1 GSSHAAYSIVLPCTG
16 AGAGAQDR
24 SRTAIAPV
32 QPRGEVTMR
41 AEVENVI
48 QQLRPTVQLDGGD
61 LELVDVTEE
70 GVVTIRLHG
79 SCSGCNSST
88 TTLRN
93 GIERY
98 LRYKLPQVTQVHA
111 E

>member
-1 GSSHAAYSIVLPCTG
+1 
-16 AGAGAQDR
+16 
-24 SRTAIAPV
+24 
-32 QPRGEVTMR
+32 MR
-41 AEVENVI
+41 EDVEQVI
-48 QQLRPTVQLDGGD
+48 QQLRPMVQSDGGD

-70 GVVTIRLHG
+70 GVVTLRLHG
-79 SCSGCNSST
+79 SCSGCSSST

-98 LRYKLPQVTQVHA
+98 LRYKLPRITRVHA

>member
-1 GSSHAAYSIVLPCTG
+1 
-16 AGAGAQDR
+16 
-24 SRTAIAPV
+24 
-32 QPRGEVTMR
+32 MR
-41 AEVENVI
+41 EQVEEVI
-48 QQLRPTVQLDGGD
+48 QQLRPMVQSDGGD
-61 LELVDVTEE
+61 LELVQVTDE

-79 SCSGCNSST
+79 AGSGCSSST

>member
-1 GSSHAAYSIVLPCTG
+1 MERTACRNATRA
-16 AGAGAQDR
+16 AGAVGVR
-24 SRTAIAPV
+24 CE
-32 QPRGEVTMR
+32 GTMR
-41 AEVENVI
+41 AEVESVI
-48 QQLRPTVQLDGGD
+48 QQLRPMVQSDGGD
-61 LELVDVTEE
+61 LELVDVTPE

-79 SCSGCNSST
+79 SCSGFDSST

>member
-1 GSSHAAYSIVLPCTG
+1 
-16 AGAGAQDR
+16 
-24 SRTAIAPV
+24 
-32 QPRGEVTMR
+32 MR
-41 AEVENVI
+41 EDVEQVI
-48 QQLRPTVQLDGGD
+48 QQLRPMVQSDGGD

-70 GVVTIRLHG
+70 GVVTLRLHG
-79 SCSGCNSST
+79 SCSGCSSST

-98 LRYKLPQVTQVHA
+98 LRHKLPRITRVHA

>member
-1 GSSHAAYSIVLPCTG
+1 
-16 AGAGAQDR
+16 
-24 SRTAIAPV
+24 
-32 QPRGEVTMR
+32 MR

-48 QQLRPTVQLDGGD
+48 QQLRPMVQSDGGD
-61 LELVDVTEE
+61 LELVDE

-98 LRYKLPQVTQVHA
+98 LRYKLPQVTQVYA

>member
-1 GSSHAAYSIVLPCTG
+1 
-16 AGAGAQDR
+16 
-24 SRTAIAPV
+24 
-32 QPRGEVTMR
+32 MR
-41 AEVENVI
+41 EQVEKVI
-48 QQLRPTVQLDGGD
+48 EQLRPMVQADGGD
-61 LELVDVTEE
+61 LELLHVTEE
-70 GVVTIRLHG
+70 GIVTLKLHG
-79 SCSGCNSST
+79 SCSGCSSST

>member
-1 GSSHAAYSIVLPCTG
+1 
-16 AGAGAQDR
+16 
-24 SRTAIAPV
+24 
-32 QPRGEVTMR
+32 MR
-41 AEVENVI
+41 DKVEEVI
-48 QQLRPTVQLDGGD
+48 QQLRPMVQSDGGD
-61 LELVDVTEE
+61 LELVRVTDD

-79 SCSGCNSST
+79 ACSGCSSST

-98 LRYKLPQVTQVHA
+98 LRYKLPQVTQVQA

>member
-1 GSSHAAYSIVLPCTG
+1 
-16 AGAGAQDR
+16 
-24 SRTAIAPV
+24 
-32 QPRGEVTMR
+32 MR
-41 AEVENVI
+41 EAVEQVI
-48 QQLRPTVQLDGGD
+48 QQLRPMVQSDGGD
-61 LELVDVTEE
+61 LELVDVTEQ

-79 SCSGCNSST
+79 SCSGCASST

-98 LRYKLPQVTQVHA
+98 LRYKLPQVTQVQA

>member
-1 GSSHAAYSIVLPCTG
+1 
-16 AGAGAQDR
+16 
-24 SRTAIAPV
+24 
-32 QPRGEVTMR
+32 MR
-41 AEVENVI
+41 EQVEKII
-48 QQLRPTVQLDGGD
+48 QQLRVSVVQPDGGD
-61 LELVDVTEE
+61 LELVNVSDE

-98 LRYKLPQVTQVHA
+98 LRNKVPTVTSVVA

>member
-1 GSSHAAYSIVLPCTG
+1 
-16 AGAGAQDR
+16 
-24 SRTAIAPV
+24 
-32 QPRGEVTMR
+32 MR
-41 AEVENVI
+41 AEVESVI
-48 QQLRPTVQLDGGD
+48 QQLRPMVQSDGGD
-61 LELVDVTEE
+61 LELVNVTDE

-79 SCSGCNSST
+79 SCSGCSSST

>member
-1 GSSHAAYSIVLPCTG
+1 VFPWWGVGPHA
-16 AGAGAQDR
+16 R
-24 SRTAIAPV
+24 
-32 QPRGEVTMR
+32 EVTMGAPTMQQTMR
-41 AEVENVI
+41 TEVENVI
-48 QQLRPTVQLDGGD
+48 QQLRPMVQSDGGD
-61 LELVDVTEE
+61 LELVDVTPE

>member
-1 GSSHAAYSIVLPCTG
+1 
-16 AGAGAQDR
+16 
-24 SRTAIAPV
+24 
-32 QPRGEVTMR
+32 MR
-41 AEVENVI
+41 EQVEKVI
-48 QQLRPTVQLDGGD
+48 EQLRPMVQSDGGD
-61 LELVDVTEE
+61 IELVNVSEQ

-79 SCSGCNSST
+79 SCSGCSSST
-88 TTLRN
+88 TTLKN

>member
-1 GSSHAAYSIVLPCTG
+1 MRDEVEKVIEQLRVSV
-16 AGAGAQDR
+16 
-24 SRTAIAPV
+24 V
-32 QPRGEVTMR
+32 QP
-41 AEVENVI
+41 
-48 QQLRPTVQLDGGD
+48 DGGD
-61 LELVDVTEE
+61 LELVNVTEA

-79 SCSGCNSST
+79 SCAGCSSST

-98 LRYKLPQVTQVHA
+98 LRHKLPQVTQVVA